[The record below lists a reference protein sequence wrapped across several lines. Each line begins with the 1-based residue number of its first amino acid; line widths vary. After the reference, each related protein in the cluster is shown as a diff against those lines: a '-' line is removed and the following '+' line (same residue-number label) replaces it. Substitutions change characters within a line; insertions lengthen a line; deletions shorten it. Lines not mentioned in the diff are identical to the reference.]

1 MDNFK
6 IIYKILVELERNMG
20 DEQFSIN
27 AISAERLKLPFNKWE
42 QLMIMMQDEGYIRG
56 LVVSRNISERYRH
69 IVEPIFPEIT
79 IKGLEYLAENSFMG
93 KAKELLKIAGDFI

>member
-6 IIYKILVELERNMG
+6 IIYKILMELERNMG
-20 DEQFSIN
+20 NEQFSVES
-27 AISAERLKLPFNKWE
+27 ISAERLKLPFNRWE

-56 LVVSRNISERYRH
+56 LVVARNISERYRH

-93 KAKELLKIAGDFI
+93 KAKELLKMAGDFI